1 MRFISMVIRYK
12 RDDYKGDNYKG
23 DNYKGDEK
31 RITEEEN
38 HRPK

>member
-12 RDDYKGDNYKG
+12 RDNYKGDNYKG

>member
-12 RDDYKGDNYKG
+12 RDNYKGDNYKG

-31 RITEEEN
+31 RITEEGN
-38 HRPK
+38 HCPK